1 MKEREEE
8 GRALFVVEPNFGYK
22 IREEKKNSV
31 YEEITKAS
39 VNVIQENIKTIWYNS
54 VEQMSCL
61 EE

>member
-1 MKEREEE
+1 M
-8 GRALFVVEPNFGYK
+8 EPNFGYE
-22 IREEKKNSV
+22 IREKKNSV
-31 YEEITKAS
+31 YEETKAS